1 MEIPW
6 KPVNISEISEIP
18 IFPGNARL
26 LYENVHAQIFSLPG
40 DTVVCPGHDYKDRCV
55 STVEEERRF
64 NPRLTK
70 SKEEIFGW
78 NQGDIQYIIW

>member
-1 MEIPW
+1 
-6 KPVNISEISEIP
+6 
-18 IFPGNARL
+18 
-26 LYENVHAQIFSLPG
+26 
-40 DTVVCPGHDYKDRCV
+40 V